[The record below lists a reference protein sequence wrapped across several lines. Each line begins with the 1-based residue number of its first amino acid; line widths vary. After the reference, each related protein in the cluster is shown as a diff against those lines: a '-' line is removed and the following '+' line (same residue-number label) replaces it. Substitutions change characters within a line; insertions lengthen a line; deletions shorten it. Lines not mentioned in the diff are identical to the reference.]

1 MQTSTDVFAKVRD
14 HDRAELLAAAREADI
29 LPYFHVLTSPAMP
42 VVEMEGAERIML
54 GSNNYLGL
62 TGDERVMKGAE
73 DALHGYGTGLTG
85 SRLLNGTIPLHLELE
100 REIAEWMGT
109 DDAIVFTTGHQ
120 ANLGALGTLLGPQD
134 TVIADAGDHASILD
148 GCLLSRAKLRP
159 FRHNRLD
166 KLEKMLQRAQ
176 DDGGGVLVVV
186 DGVFSMEGDIAPL
199 GEICEL
205 CERYGA
211 RLMVDEAHGA
221 GVLGARGAGTAELLG
236 VADRVDLRMGTF
248 SKSLASCGGFVAGS
262 NEVIEY
268 LRIYSRAFLFTASAV
283 PAAVGAALAALR
295 VLRSDDGP
303 PLLGSVLENARR
315 LRDGLEA
322 LGFAV
327 VKPQT
332 LPSGAGVQ
340 AHAPGL
346 SVGGL
351 GAAPDAQTIVTPI
364 VPVLVGDDW
373 KAALLWRALYDEGV
387 FVNTA
392 LHPAVPPGGA
402 LLRTSVMATH
412 DAPTLDRALAVF
424 DRVKREFEAEH
435 GPLPGPHEH

>member
-1 MQTSTDVFAKVRD
+1 
-14 HDRAELLAAAREADI
+14 
-29 LPYFHVLTSPAMP
+29 
-42 VVEMEGAERIML
+42 MEGAERIML

-62 TGDERVMKGAE
+62 TGDERVLHGAE
-73 DALHGYGTGLTG
+73 DALHRFGTGLTG

-100 REIAEWMGT
+100 GEIAEWMET
-109 DDAIVFTTGHQ
+109 EDAIVFTTGHQ
-120 ANLGALGTLLGPQD
+120 ANVGTLGTLLGPQD

-176 DDGGGVLVVV
+176 QDGGGVLVVV

-199 GEICEL
+199 GDICEL
-205 CERYGA
+205 CERYSA

-248 SKSLASCGGFVAGS
+248 SKSLASCGGFVAGPA
-262 NEVIEY
+262 EVIEY
-268 LRIYSRAFLFTASAV
+268 LRLYSRAFLFTASAV
-283 PAAVGAALAALR
+283 PAALGAALAALR

-303 PLLGSVLENARR
+303 PLLASVLANARQ
-315 LRDGLEA
+315 LRDGLEQR
-322 LGFAV
+322 GFAV
-327 VKPQT
+327 VAPQA
-332 LPSGAGVQ
+332 LPAAAGVQ
-340 AHAPGL
+340 SHAPGL
-346 SVGGL
+346 LAG
-351 GAAPDAQTIVTPI
+351 DANADEPATIVTPI

-373 KAALLWRALYDEGV
+373 KAALLWRALYDAGV

-412 DAPTLDRALAVF
+412 DASTLERALDAF
-424 DRVKREFEAEH
+424 ERVKRAFEAEH
-435 GPLPGPHEH
+435 GPLPGPSSTPRALPDPGSWVRCRQHRACRRAAHGSARLVQIFTSPGPA

>member
-1 MQTSTDVFAKVRD
+1 M
-14 HDRAELLAAAREADI
+14 
-29 LPYFHVLTSPAMP
+29 LPYFHVLSSPAMP

-62 TGDERVMKGAE
+62 TGDERVLKGAE
-73 DALHGYGTGLTG
+73 DALHRFGTGLTG
-85 SRLLNGTIPLHLELE
+85 SRLLNGTIPLHHELE
-100 REIAEWMGT
+100 SEIADWMET
-109 DDAIVFTTGHQ
+109 EDALVFSTGHQ
-120 ANLGALGTLLGPQD
+120 ANLGTLGTLLGAAD
-134 TVIADAGDHASILD
+134 TVIVDSADHASILD

-166 KLEKMLQRAQ
+166 KLERMLDRAAS
-176 DDGGGVLVVV
+176 DNGGVLVAV

-199 GEICEL
+199 TEICDL
-205 CERYGA
+205 CQRHGA

-236 VADRVDLRMGTF
+236 VAERVDLRMGTF
-248 SKSLASCGGFVAGS
+248 SKSLASCGGYVAGAH
-262 NEVIEY
+262 EVIDY

-303 PLLGSVLENARR
+303 ALLEQVLTNARY
-315 LRDGLEA
+315 LRDGLHE

-327 VKPQT
+327 VAPQR
-332 LPSGAGVQ
+332 LHAGAAVQ

-346 SVGGL
+346 RQAPGGGL
-351 GAAPDAQTIVTPI
+351 EIVTPI

-373 KAALLWRALYDEGV
+373 KAALLWRALYDAGV

-412 DAPTLDRALAVF
+412 DRDTLERALEAF
-424 DRVKREFEAEH
+424 ARVKRVFEAEH
-435 GPLPGPHEH
+435 GPLPAPSRPSPSTP